1 MRRSMMLIH
10 RCEMGKVEAEA
21 EGKGKERK
29 REREKERENPGCF
42 CVSLFN
48 ELISSLLS
56 FFFVFLLLC

>member
-29 REREKERENPGCF
+29 RERERGKSRVFLC
-42 CVSLFN
+42 
-48 ELISSLLS
+48 LS
-56 FFFVFLLLC
+56 F